1 MNQFIKLIKKIVLLI
16 QMSWHN
22 FKKNWK
28 NLFALKKQFWVDD
41 FNLLKK
47 INLFSKNNYLIQLYL
62 FSILEKVIYTYF
74 IKKIYRKQFYL

>member
-28 NLFALKKQFWVDD
+28 NLFALKIQFWVDD

-74 IKKIYRKQFYL
+74 IKKIYWKQFYL